1 MRGNRWDLIAVPA
14 LAVAF
19 ISGCQNSG
27 SKRPATVISPAPAV
41 SDAGAEPDGVVAEKT
56 ITTAPVKT
64 ASFADRHPLFS
75 RPRQYWE
82 NTGDS
87 KVVRAA
93 KATFIGVPSGF
104 VGEVKQI
111 FVRRAH
117 RDLLE
122 RLTNALRTGGAPHPT
137 PLPAAAGRGR
147 PLSRA
152 AAPSS
157 LGGGKTIPF
166 SPPGRRCPKGG

>member
-1 MRGNRWDLIAVPA
+1 M
-14 LAVAF
+14 
-19 ISGCQNSG
+19 
-27 SKRPATVISPAPAV
+27 

-111 FVRRAH
+111 FVGGAAH
-117 RDLLE
+117 RDLL
-122 RLTNALRTGGAPHPT
+122 RASTNALRTRRSPSPHPS
-137 PLPAAAGRGR
+137 PRGRGE
-147 PLSRA
+147 RA
-152 AAPSS
+152 AAFPRRRAF
-157 LGGGKTIPF
+157 LA
-166 SPPGRRCPKGG
+166 GRRQNHPLLPAGEKVPEGRDEGVPRVQANRKAL